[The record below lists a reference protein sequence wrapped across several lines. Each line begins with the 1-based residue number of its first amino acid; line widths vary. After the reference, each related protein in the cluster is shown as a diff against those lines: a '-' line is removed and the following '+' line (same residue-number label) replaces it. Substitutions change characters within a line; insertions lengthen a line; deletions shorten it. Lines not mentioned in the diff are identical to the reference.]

1 MKGCLKRVGCLVV
14 IVAIVLVISVVYGI
28 RIPFVGDVMSRVT
41 PTAPGAVPA
50 IDATKTSVNS
60 GWQPLTAADAQRG
73 QVAVQSLGRQSGPV
87 FANLSPAEVA
97 SYIFMVVAKQLP
109 PSAKDAEAAV
119 IGDRLYVRSE
129 VELKDFG
136 GSKSLGPLGMLL
148 GERDSVRFGGT
159 INMLKPGL
167 GEFLV
172 QEVKLG
178 RIDLPSALIPRIL
191 TQMKRGKP
199 VEGISRNGLPMVM
212 PAYIS
217 DVRISNGKI
226 TLYKSVR

>member
-1 MKGCLKRVGCLVV
+1 MKGCLKRAGCLVILICLIALWYWYARV
-14 IVAIVLVISVVYGI
+14 ERPAAATSPAAGTATTAASV
-28 RIPFVGDVMSRVT
+28 S
-41 PTAPGAVPA
+41 
-50 IDATKTSVNS
+50 S
-60 GWQPLTAADAQRG
+60 GWQLLTAADAARG

-87 FANLSPAEVA
+87 FANLTPAEAA
-97 SYIFMVVAKQLP
+97 SYIFTVVAKQLP
-109 PSAKDAEAAV
+109 PSAKNAEAAV
-119 IGDRLYVRSE
+119 IGDRLYVRAD

-136 GSKSLGPLGMLL
+136 GAKSLGPVGMLL

-167 GEFLV
+167 AEFLV

-178 RIDLPSALIPRIL
+178 RIDVPSGLIPRLL

-199 VEGISRNGLPMVM
+199 VVGISQNGLPMVM

-217 DVRISNGKI
+217 DVRISDGKI
-226 TLYKSVR
+226 TLYKSVK

>member
-1 MKGCLKRVGCLVV
+1 MKGFFRRLGCL
-14 IVAIVLVISVVYGI
+14 IIIVLIAVAVWYWYA
-28 RIPFVGDVMSRVT
+28 RVPST
-41 PTAPGAVPA
+41 TTTTTTAGTA
-50 IDATKTSVNS
+50 TSVSS
-60 GWQPLTAADAQRG
+60 GWQPLTAADADRG
-73 QVAVQSLGRQSGPV
+73 RAAVQSLGRQAGPV
-87 FANLSPAEVA
+87 FANLTPAEAA
-97 SYIFMVVAKQLP
+97 SYIFTVIAKQLP
-109 PSAKDAEAAV
+109 PSAQNAQAAI
-119 IGDRLYVRSE
+119 IGDRLYVRSD

-136 GSKSLGPLGMLL
+136 GAKALGPVGMLL
-148 GERDSVRFGGT
+148 GDRDSVRFGGT

-178 RIDLPSALIPRIL
+178 RLDVPNALIPRIL

-212 PAYIS
+212 PSYIS

>member
-1 MKGCLKRVGCLVV
+1 MRGFFRRLGCLLIILLILLAVWYWYARVPTTTGTTT
-14 IVAIVLVISVVYGI
+14 STT
-28 RIPFVGDVMSRVT
+28 VG
-41 PTAPGAVPA
+41 TA
-50 IDATKTSVNS
+50 TSVSS
-60 GWQPLTAADAQRG
+60 GWQPLTAADADRG
-73 QVAVQSLGRQSGPV
+73 RAAVQSLGRQSGPV
-87 FANLSPAEVA
+87 FANLSAAQAA
-97 SYIFMVVAKQLP
+97 SYIFTVVAKQLP
-109 PSAKDAEAAV
+109 PSAQNAQAAI
-119 IGDRLYVRSE
+119 IGDRLYVRSD

-148 GERDSVRFGGT
+148 GDRDSVRFGGT

-178 RIDLPSALIPRIL
+178 RFEVPNALVPRIL
-191 TQMKRGKP
+191 TQMKRGKQP
-199 VEGISRNGLPMVM
+199 EGISQNGLPMVM

>member
-1 MKGCLKRVGCLVV
+1 MKGFFRRIGCLILIIV
-14 IVAIVLVISVVYGI
+14 IIVGI
-28 RIPFVGDVMSRVT
+28 WYWYAVEKS
-41 PTAPGAVPA
+41 PTGSNASATGPA
-50 IDATKTSVNS
+50 TATSVNP
-60 GWQPLTAADAQRG
+60 GWQPLTAADAERG
-73 QVAVQSLGRQSGPV
+73 RVAVQSLGRQSGPV
-87 FANLSPAEVA
+87 FANLSPSEAA
-97 SYIFMVVAKQLP
+97 SYIFLVLAKQLP
-109 PSAKDAEAAV
+109 PSAKNAEAEIV
-119 IGDRLYVRSE
+119 GDRLYVRSE

-136 GSKSLGPLGMLL
+136 GSKNLGPLGMLL
-148 GERDSVRFGGT
+148 GDRDSVRLGGT

-178 RIDLPSALIPRIL
+178 RLDVPASFIPRL
-191 TQMKRGKP
+191 VSQMKHGKQ

>member
-1 MKGCLKRVGCLVV
+1 MRGFFRRLGCLLIILLILLAVWYWYARVPTTTGTTT
-14 IVAIVLVISVVYGI
+14 STT
-28 RIPFVGDVMSRVT
+28 VG
-41 PTAPGAVPA
+41 TA
-50 IDATKTSVNS
+50 TSVSS
-60 GWQPLTAADAQRG
+60 GWQPLTAADADRG
-73 QVAVQSLGRQSGPV
+73 RAAVQSLGRQSGPV
-87 FANLSPAEVA
+87 FANLSAAQAA
-97 SYIFMVVAKQLP
+97 SYIFTVVAKQLP
-109 PSAKDAEAAV
+109 PSAQNAQAAI
-119 IGDRLYVRSE
+119 IGDRLYVRSD

-148 GERDSVRFGGT
+148 GDRDSVRFGGT

-178 RIDLPSALIPRIL
+178 RFEVPNALVPRIL
-191 TQMKRGKP
+191 TQMKRGKQP
-199 VEGISRNGLPMVM
+199 EGVSQNGLPMVM

>member
-1 MKGCLKRVGCLVV
+1 MKGFFRRIGCLILIIVV
-14 IVAIVLVISVVYGI
+14 IAGI
-28 RIPFVGDVMSRVT
+28 WYWYAVENSPAASNT
-41 PTAPGAVPA
+41 SATAPSTA
-50 IDATKTSVNS
+50 TSVNT
-60 GWQPLTAADAQRG
+60 GWQPLTAADAERG
-73 QVAVQSLGRQSGPV
+73 RVAVQSLGRQSGPV
-87 FANLSPAEVA
+87 FANLSAAQAA
-97 SYIFMVVAKQLP
+97 SYIFLVLAKQLP
-109 PSAKDAEAAV
+109 PSAKNAEAEIV
-119 IGDRLYVRSE
+119 GDRLYVRSE

-136 GSKSLGPLGMLL
+136 GSKNLGPLGMLL
-148 GERDSVRFGGT
+148 GERDSVRLGGT
-159 INMLKPGL
+159 INVLKPGL

-178 RIDLPSALIPRIL
+178 RLDVPTSLIPRL
-191 TQMKRGKP
+191 VSQMKRGKQ